1 MTIRIA
7 RNRPVLALLII
18 EALSSESRR
27 KIVKELLNEK
37 QGLSASEL
45 SRRLGL
51 TLPTILSHLDKLV
64 ASGIVRIIPLRE
76 KGRVQKL
83 YRLSDKDL
91 QMYIDLG
98 LLANIPE
105 EETLKEHLAKY
116 IEESRKRAPL
126 TEKFDPQVIM
136 DILGVDFNTAIM
148 LADYFNMSTEEI
160 VGMLVKEAESF
171 VKDKEEVRLEDI
183 ERLLRVT
190 TYWAVKVANRLE
202 ELGYTNIRY

>member
-7 RNRPVLALLII
+7 RNRPVLALLVI
-18 EALSSESRR
+18 ESLSSESRR
-27 KIVKELLNEK
+27 KIIKELLNEK

-76 KGRVQKL
+76 RGRVQKL
-83 YRLSDKDL
+83 YRLPDKDL
-91 QMYIDLG
+91 QMYIDLR

-105 EETLKEHLAKY
+105 KETLKEYLAKY
-116 IEESRKRAPL
+116 IEESRRRAPL
-126 TEKFDPQVIM
+126 TERFDPQVIM
-136 DILGVDFNTAIM
+136 DVLGVDFNTAIM

-160 VGMLVKEAESF
+160 VGMLVKEAEAL
-171 VKDKEEVRLEDI
+171 VREKEEVTLEEL

>member
-7 RNRPVLALLII
+7 RNRPVLALLVI
-18 EALSSESRR
+18 ESLSSESRR
-27 KIVKELLNEK
+27 KIIKELLNEK

-64 ASGIVRIIPLRE
+64 ATGIVRIIPLRE
-76 KGRVQKL
+76 RGRVQKL
-83 YRLSDKDL
+83 YRLPDKDL
-91 QMYIDLG
+91 QMYIDLR

-105 EETLKEHLAKY
+105 KETLKEYLAKY
-116 IEESRKRAPL
+116 IEESRRRAPL
-126 TEKFDPQVIM
+126 TERFDPQVIM
-136 DILGVDFNTAIM
+136 DVLGVDFNTAIM

-160 VGMLVKEAESF
+160 VGMLVKEAEAL
-171 VKDKEEVRLEDI
+171 VREKEEVTLEEL